1 VVTHNE
7 RESIGSSEA
16 LEEFFVARANLFL
29 FEDTLFEEVNFIL
42 DQSLSVS
49 WNLLGVHP
57 KDFSVGRVN
66 SFCLPLILD
75 VTRAKEFLCG
85 RTSLVLN
92 ALKRGAISKRK
103 PFNPCSYREGLELH
117 GNWLNS
123 GDIVITAGTTFDK
136 E

>member
-85 RTSLVLN
+85 RTS
-92 ALKRGAISKRK
+92 KRK